1 MALAPRP
8 AAVHPAAM
16 TEAALPQAIRVA
28 AAADGTLT
36 YLVGMPPEALPPVR
50 VRDLDAAWH
59 HARAAAARAAWGE
72 TRLFRFRRAD
82 GEVTDL
88 ALADPDA
95 ACWAAAVDAVVG
107 LGSAYGMSVCLRL
120 LALVDLMAHAGWAA
134 AYFTLRRDGAEIAP
148 ALLAAAAT
156 AALTHAARFDP
167 DDLRGRMPRGNLL
180 GAPA

>member
-1 MALAPRP
+1 MI
-8 AAVHPAAM
+8 
-16 TEAALPQAIRVA
+16 EAASTGTASPGTIQVA

-36 YLVGMPPEALPPVR
+36 YLVAMPPEALPPVR
-50 VRDLDAAWH
+50 ARDLDSAWH
-59 HARAAAARAAWGE
+59 HARAAAGRSDWGE
-72 TRLFRFRRAD
+72 TRLFRFRRPD

-95 ACWAAAVDAVVG
+95 ACWAAAVDRVAG

-120 LALVDLMAHAGWAA
+120 LALVDLMARAGWAA
-134 AYFTLRRDGAEIAP
+134 AYFSLRRDGADIAP

-156 AALTHAARFDP
+156 APLTPAAGFDP